1 MGQLL
6 KQNPSV
12 HANPLPLRPSSRRA
26 TWAFACHQGSGGTGE
41 PREWLGGEA
50 PGVAAE
56 VLPGCVCVCTHVYEG
71 VCSWVLMLTQGCVNV
86 CLDLGPSLAQG
97 ARGW

>member
-26 TWAFACHQGSGGTGE
+26 TWVRSHVTRAVVGLGNHESGWE
-41 PREWLGGEA
+41 ERPQVWPQRSFLG
-50 PGVAAE
+50 V
-56 VLPGCVCVCTHVYEG
+56 CVCVHMYTK
-71 VCSWVLMLTQGCVNV
+71 GCVHGFS
-86 CLDLGPSLAQG
+86 CSR
-97 ARGW
+97 RGV